1 MPEWHKRFGVVSVSD
16 LKDQAATIESL
27 GTDIQNI
34 GREMKRM
41 RQKDLVLDGLRKAG
55 RGIEA
60 LDLYLRQVFKSIGS
74 DYDVLIDSR
83 AEMPLR
89 RGPVTAD
96 QIIVIASDLGER
108 VRSLREAADEASRQ
122 GLINFEI
129 DGHRKFAHANRELT
143 RYYGHLSSALVS
155 LD

>member
-16 LKDQAATIESL
+16 LRDQADTIESIA
-27 GTDIQNI
+27 TDIQNI
-34 GREMKRM
+34 GREMKRI
-41 RQKDLVLDGLRKAG
+41 RQKELVLDGLRKAG

-60 LDLYLRQVFKSIGS
+60 LDLYLRQNFKAIGLS
-74 DYDVLIDSR
+74 YETRIDSR

-96 QIIVIASDLGER
+96 EIIVIASDLSER
-108 VRSLREAADEASRQ
+108 ARSLREAANEASGQ
-122 GLINFEI
+122 GLISFEI
-129 DGHRKFAHANRELT
+129 DGHRKFAHAKWELT
-143 RYYGHLSSALVS
+143 KYYGHLSAALAA